1 MYELG
6 FPKKRFFFFTYWYSS
21 AIVVVDFFFTTY
33 TFFLVI
39 LKIIHKQR
47 KQHGNT
53 YNRLYIYIYVY
64 AVYRGETRHYF
75 IKGKRIIIVFEA
87 FIVVAVIYFIFL
99 VQHIKGHLIINN
111 K

>member
-1 MYELG
+1 MVTHITGY
-6 FPKKRFFFFTYWYSS
+6 
-21 AIVVVDFFFTTY
+21 I
-33 TFFLVI
+33 
-39 LKIIHKQR
+39 
-47 KQHGNT
+47 
-53 YNRLYIYIYVY
+53 YIYIYVY